1 MIDNVK
7 LRTDF
12 DYAIARI
19 SGNNNFNFIGNHII
33 DTGEKCMLPEKG
45 KWGKF
50 QFIKY
55 NEFMIEIKGS
65 LHNYWNN
72 GTNENDFFI
81 YHLLTAIIDFCNILN
96 VNPYHLTIHNLEFGV
111 NIRPQLNASKI
122 IDNIISYKNKLPI
135 KELKTNK
142 YFIEFEMCEYYFKI
156 YDKGL
161 QSKEIWGKDIGNVLR
176 IEIKSMTS
184 GFIADANIKT
194 LSDLLNIEKLQVLGK
209 KINKLFKYL
218 VFDDH
223 TIKPDLLS
231 KPDHKNY
238 MLFCNPRTWHK
249 NKNIRTST
257 IVAKEN
263 RFRVIVNKYGTLQ
276 LDTTIPN
283 LINEKWN
290 ELLTPIDGT
299 IAAINDFLQ
308 HCKDCGFSYLEYTK
322 KPNNIRTCLSCGSD
336 ISHQHPRTKF
346 CSAKFV
352 GEQQAHKCRNMNS
365 NPRNNYKNG
374 LKRIMA
380 KGATLFDLTPFLKA
394 M

>member
-1 MIDNVK
+1 MNDNLK
-7 LRTDF
+7 LRTTF

-19 SGNNNFNFIGNHII
+19 SGNNIFNFIGNYNI
-33 DTGEKCMLPEKG
+33 DTHEILPYPQKGE
-45 KWGKF
+45 WQKF

-55 NEFMIEIKGS
+55 NPFIIEITGS
-65 LHNYWNN
+65 IHNYWNN
-72 GTNENDFFI
+72 GTNGNDFFI
-81 YHLLTAIIDFCNILN
+81 NDLFTAIINFCNTLN

-111 NIRPQLNASKI
+111 NIRPQINASAI
-122 IDNIISYKNKLPI
+122 IKNIICYKNTLPI

-142 YFIEFEMCEYYFKI
+142 YFIEFEMYEYYFKI

-161 QSKEIWGKDIGNVLR
+161 QSLKEWKKDIGNVLR
-176 IEIKSMTS
+176 VEIKSMTS
-184 GFIADANIKT
+184 GFIEDANIKT
-194 LSDLLNIEKLQVLGK
+194 LADLLIIDNLQVLGR
-209 KINKLFKYL
+209 KINKLFKDL

-223 TIKPDLLS
+223 TINPDLLS
-231 KPDHKNY
+231 KPDYKNY
-238 MLFCNPRTWHK
+238 MKLSNPRTWHK
-249 NKNIRTST
+249 NKDNKTST
-257 IVAKEN
+257 IKEQEK

-276 LDTTIPN
+276 LDTTIAT
-283 LINEKWN
+283 LINDKWN

-299 IAAINDFLQ
+299 IAAINDYLQ
-308 HCKDCGFSYLEYTK
+308 HCKDCGNSYLEYTR
-322 KPNNIRTCLSCGSD
+322 KPNNIRTCLSCGKD
-336 ISHQHPRTKF
+336 ISQQHPRTKF

-374 LKRIMA
+374 VKRIMA